1 MQRLRTIL
9 IAALL
14 AASVACGPTVIESHE
29 VIPEHFAFRL
39 SPANPHYFEYEGQPT
54 VLVTS
59 GEHYGALMNL
69 DFDYVKYFDELQSKG
84 LNHTRVFSA
93 TYREVL
99 GNFGIASNTLA
110 PAPDRFIAP
119 WPRSDR
125 PGARDGLNKFDLTKW
140 NQDYFDRL
148 KNLLAEAESR
158 GIIVELV
165 LFCPYYNDS
174 MWEVS
179 PLNIANNING
189 VGDVPREQALTM
201 ASAGLV
207 EAQEAV
213 AQKTVLELR
222 DVRNVYFEICNEP
235 YAHNL
240 AANDWQRNMTSAV
253 AEADALS
260 AARHLISE
268 NYANG
273 SAVIANHD
281 PFISLYN
288 FHYSRPPESVG
299 MNYVLDLPIGNNETG
314 FDGSADATYRIQ
326 GWDFLFAGGALYN
339 NLDYSF
345 SVGHESGDFDFHGAS
360 PGGGSSTLR
369 TQLGYLRRFFEALP
383 FIEMAPDAAMLTS
396 APKDASARVLSA
408 PGKTYAVYLH
418 RGRIDANATPRY
430 VVDSESRP
438 SSLGLDIPAGH
449 YSLTWT
455 EPKTGAA
462 VGESELDHPGGT
474 AQLNSPAYS
483 EDVALVIAA
492 L

>member
-1 MQRLRTIL
+1 MQRLSSLL

-14 AASVACGPTVIESHE
+14 AVCAACGPTVIETRE
-29 VIPEHFAFRL
+29 VIPERFAFRL
-39 SPANPHYFEYEGQPT
+39 HPDNPHYFEYERKPP

-93 TYREVL
+93 TYREVP
-99 GNFGIASNTLA
+99 GDFGITGNTLA
-110 PAPDRFIAP
+110 PAADRFIAP
-119 WPRSDR
+119 WPRSER

-140 NQDYFDRL
+140 NEEYFIRL
-148 KNLLAEAESR
+148 RNLLAEAESR

-179 PLNIANNING
+179 PLNSANNING
-189 VGDVPREQALTM
+189 IGDVPREQALTM
-201 ASAGLV
+201 TSASLV
-207 EAQEAV
+207 EAQQAV

-222 DVRNVYFEICNEP
+222 EVRNVYFEICNEP
-235 YAHNL
+235 YARNL
-240 AANDWQRNMTSAV
+240 ASIDWQRNMAAFV

-260 AARHLISE
+260 SARHIISE

-281 PFISLYN
+281 PLISLYN
-288 FHYSRPPESVG
+288 FHYSRPPESVAL
-299 MNYVLDLPIGNNETG
+299 NYSLELPIGNNETG
-314 FDGSADATYRIQ
+314 FDGSADSTYRIQ
-326 GWDFLFAGGALYN
+326 GWDFLVAGGALYN

-345 SVGHESGDFDFHGAS
+345 SVGHESGDLDFQGAS
-360 PGGGSSTLR
+360 PGGGGTALR
-369 TQLGYLRRFFEALP
+369 SQLGLLLRFFQGLP
-383 FIEMAPDAAMLTS
+383 FIEMAPDDDAMTS
-396 APKDASARVLSA
+396 PPRDASARVLSA

-418 RGRIDANATPRY
+418 RGRVDPNAKPRY

-438 SSLGLDIPAGH
+438 SSLGLDLPAGR

-455 EPKTGAA
+455 DPKTGAA
-462 VGESELDHPGGT
+462 IGESQLDHTGGA
-474 AQLNSPAYS
+474 AQLNSPDYS

>member
-1 MQRLRTIL
+1 MQRHRSLL

-14 AASVACGPTVIESHE
+14 AASAACGPTVVESRE
-29 VIPEHFAFRL
+29 IVPERFAFRL
-39 SPANPHYFEYEGQPT
+39 HPDNPHYFEYEGKPT

-84 LNHTRVFSA
+84 LNHTRIFSA
-93 TYREVL
+93 TYREVQ
-99 GNFGIASNTLA
+99 GNFGITDNTLA

-125 PGARDGLNKFDLTKW
+125 PGARDGLHKFDLTKW

-148 KNLLAEAESR
+148 KSLLAEAESR

-201 ASAGLV
+201 SSAGLF
-207 EAQEAV
+207 EAQQAV

-240 AANDWQRNMTSAV
+240 AANDWQRNMAGVV

-273 SAVIANHD
+273 SAIISNHD
-281 PFISLYN
+281 PLISIYN

-299 MNYVLDLPIGNNETG
+299 MNYVLELPIGNNETG
-314 FDGSADATYRIQ
+314 FDGSADSAYRIQ
-326 GWDFLFAGGALYN
+326 GWDFLLAGGAIYN

-345 SVGHESGDFDFHGAS
+345 SAGHESGDLDFGGAS
-360 PGGGSSTLR
+360 PGGGSAALR
-369 TQLGYLRRFFEALP
+369 TQLGHLRRFFDGLP
-383 FIEMAPDAAMLTS
+383 FIEMAPDAAALAS
-396 APKDASARVLSA
+396 APQDASARVLSA

-418 RGRIDANATPRY
+418 RGRIDANAKPRY
-430 VVDSESRP
+430 VIDSESRP
-438 SSLGLDIPAGH
+438 SSLGLELPAGS
-449 YSLTWT
+449 YALTWT
-455 EPKTGAA
+455 DPITGAA
-462 VGESELDHPGGT
+462 IGESQLEHAGGT
-474 AQLNSPAYS
+474 AQLTSPAYS
-483 EDVALVIAA
+483 EDVALVVAA
-492 L
+492 H

>member
-1 MQRLRTIL
+1 MQRHPFLL
-9 IAALL
+9 VAALL
-14 AASVACGPTVIESHE
+14 TASAACGPTVIESRQ
-29 VIPEHFAFRL
+29 VIPERFAFRL
-39 SPANPHYFEYEGQPT
+39 NPANPHYFEYEGKPT

-93 TYREVL
+93 TYREVP
-99 GNFGIASNTLA
+99 GNFGITGNTLA

-148 KNLLAEAESR
+148 KKLLAEAESR

-201 ASAGLV
+201 ESVGLV
-207 EAQEAV
+207 EAQQAV

-222 DVRNVYFEICNEP
+222 NVRNVYFEICNEP

-240 AANDWQRNMTSAV
+240 AASDWQRYMTSIV

-273 SAVIANHD
+273 SAVVANHD
-281 PFISLYN
+281 PSISLYN
-288 FHYSRPPESVG
+288 FHYSRPPDSVG
-299 MNYVLDLPIGNNETG
+299 MNYALDLPIGNNETG
-314 FDGSADATYRIQ
+314 FDGSADSTYRIQ
-326 GWDFLFAGGALYN
+326 GWDFLLAGGALYN

-345 SVGHESGDFDFHGAS
+345 SAGHESGDLDFQGAS
-360 PGGGSSTLR
+360 PGGGSAALR
-369 TQLGYLRRFFEALP
+369 TQLGHLLRFFQGLP
-383 FIEMAPDAAMLTS
+383 FIEMAPDAAVLTS
-396 APKDASARVLSA
+396 APKDASARVLAA

-418 RGRIDANATPRY
+418 RGRIDPNAKPRY
-430 VVDSESRP
+430 VVDSESRS
-438 SSLGLDIPAGH
+438 SSLGLDLPAGR

-455 EPKTGAA
+455 DPKTGATA
-462 VGESELDHPGGT
+462 GESELDHQGGT
-474 AQLNSPAYS
+474 VQLNSPAYS

-492 L
+492 Q

>member
-1 MQRLRTIL
+1 MQRLRTLL

-14 AASVACGPTVIESHE
+14 AASAACAPTVIEPHE
-29 VIPEHFAFRL
+29 IIPERFAFRL
-39 SPANPHYFEYEGQPT
+39 HPANPHYFEYEGKPT

-84 LNHTRVFSA
+84 LNHTRIFSA
-93 TYREVL
+93 TYREVA
-99 GNFGIASNTLA
+99 GSFGITSNTLA
-110 PAPDRFIAP
+110 PEPDRFIAP

-140 NQDYFDRL
+140 NQDYFNRL

-158 GIIVELV
+158 GIVVELV

-174 MWEVS
+174 MWAVS

-201 ASAGLV
+201 ASAGLF
-207 EAQEAV
+207 EAQQAV

-235 YAHNL
+235 YALNL
-240 AANDWQRNMTSAV
+240 AAHDWQRNIAGVV

-260 AARHLISE
+260 VARHLISE

-273 SAVIANHD
+273 SEVIGNHD
-281 PFISLYN
+281 PLISLYN

-299 MNYVLDLPIGNNETG
+299 MNYVLELPIGNNETG
-314 FDGSADATYRIQ
+314 FDGSADSTYRIQ
-326 GWDFLFAGGALYN
+326 GWDFLLAGGALYN

-345 SVGHESGDFDFHGAS
+345 SADHESGDLDFQGSS
-360 PGGGSSTLR
+360 PGGGSAALR
-369 TQLGYLRRFFEALP
+369 TQLGHLRRFFDGLP
-383 FIEMAPDAAMLTS
+383 FIEMAPDARALTS
-396 APKDASARVLSA
+396 APKDASARILSA
-408 PGKTYAVYLH
+408 PGRTYAVYLH
-418 RGRIDANATPRY
+418 RGRIDPNAKPRY

-438 SSLGLDIPAGH
+438 SSLGLDLPAGR
-449 YSLTWT
+449 YSLKWT
-455 EPKTGAA
+455 DTKTGAA
-462 VGESELDHPGGT
+462 ASESQLDHPGGT
-474 AQLNSPAYS
+474 AQINSPAYS
-483 EDVALVIAA
+483 EDVALIVAA

>member
-1 MQRLRTIL
+1 MRRHDSFFT
-9 IAALL
+9 AVLL
-14 AASVACGPTVIESHE
+14 AACAACGPTVIEPHE
-29 VIPEHFAFRL
+29 VVPERFALRL
-39 SPANPHYFEYEGQPT
+39 HPDNPHYFEYEGKPT

-93 TYREVL
+93 TYREVP
-99 GNFGIASNTLA
+99 GDFGITGNTLA
-110 PAPDRFIAP
+110 PAPNRFIAP

-140 NQDYFDRL
+140 NQNYFDRL

-179 PLNIANNING
+179 PLNFANNING
-189 VGDVPREQALTM
+189 VGDVPREQALTL
-201 ASAGLV
+201 ASEGLV
-207 EAQEAV
+207 EAQRAV

-222 DVRNVYFEICNEP
+222 EVRNVYFEICNEP
-235 YAHNL
+235 YALNL
-240 AANDWQRNMTSAV
+240 AANDWQREMTAAV

-260 AARHLISE
+260 KARHLISQ

-273 SAVIANHD
+273 SAVIANPGPH
-281 PFISLYN
+281 ISLYN

-299 MNYVLDLPIGNNETG
+299 MNYALELPIGNNETG
-314 FDGSADATYRIQ
+314 FDGSADSTYRIQ
-326 GWDFLFAGGALYN
+326 GWDFLLAGGALYN

-345 SVGHESGDFDFHGAS
+345 SVGHESGDLDFQGTS
-360 PGGGSSTLR
+360 PGGGSAALR
-369 TQLGYLRRFFEALP
+369 SQLGHLLRFFQGLP
-383 FIEMAPDAAMLTS
+383 FIEMAPDAGALTS
-396 APKDASARVLSA
+396 PPRDASVRVLSA
-408 PGKTYAVYLH
+408 PGKTYAAYLH
-418 RGRIDANATPRY
+418 RGRIDPNAKPRY

-438 SSLGLDIPAGH
+438 SSLGLDLPAGR
-449 YSLTWT
+449 YTLTWT
-455 EPKTGAA
+455 DPKTGAPA
-462 VGESELDHPGGT
+462 GESQLEHPGGA
-474 AQLNSPAYS
+474 AQLNSPTYS
-483 EDVALVIAA
+483 EDIALVVKA

>member
-1 MQRLRTIL
+1 MQRLSSVF
-9 IAALL
+9 IAATL
-14 AASVACGPTVIESHE
+14 AVSAACGPTVIELHE
-29 VIPEHFAFRL
+29 VVPERFAFRL
-39 SPANPHYFEYEGQPT
+39 HPDNPHYFEYEGKPT

-84 LNHTRVFSA
+84 LNHTRIFSA
-93 TYREVL
+93 TYREVP
-99 GNFGIASNTLA
+99 GNFGITGNTLA

-119 WPRSDR
+119 WPRSNR
-125 PGARDGLNKFDLTKW
+125 PGALDGLNKFDLTKW
-140 NQDYFDRL
+140 NEDYFERL
-148 KNLLAEAESR
+148 KDLLAQAESR

-189 VGDVPREQALTM
+189 VGDVSREQALTM

-207 EAQEAV
+207 EAQQSV

-222 DVRNVYFEICNEP
+222 EVRNVYFEICNEP
-235 YAHNL
+235 YALNL
-240 AANDWQRNMTSAV
+240 AAVDWQRHMTAVV

-260 AARHLISE
+260 AARHIISE

-273 SAVIANHD
+273 SAVIVNHD
-281 PFISLYN
+281 PLISLYN

-299 MNYVLDLPIGNNETG
+299 MNYVLELPIGNNETG
-314 FDGSADATYRIQ
+314 FDGSADSTYRIQ
-326 GWDFLFAGGALYN
+326 GWDFLLAGGALYN

-345 SVGHESGDFDFHGAS
+345 SVGHESGDLDFEGAS
-360 PGGGSSTLR
+360 PGGGSAALR
-369 TQLGYLRRFFEALP
+369 SQLGHLLRFFEGLP
-383 FIEMAPDAAMLTS
+383 FIEMAPDAAALTS
-396 APKDASARVLSA
+396 PPKEASARVLSA

-418 RGRIDANATPRY
+418 RGRIDPSAKPRY

-438 SSLGLDIPAGH
+438 SSLGLDLPAGR

-455 EPKTGAA
+455 DPQTGAA
-462 VGESELDHPGGT
+462 AGESQLEHPGGT
-474 AQLNSPAYS
+474 AQINSPSYS

>member
-1 MQRLRTIL
+1 MQRRHSLS

-14 AASVACGPTVIESHE
+14 AVCAACGPTVIEPRE
-29 VIPEHFAFRL
+29 VVPERFAFRL
-39 SPANPHYFEYEGQPT
+39 HPDNPHYFEYDGKPT

-93 TYREVL
+93 TYSEVP
-99 GNFGIASNTLA
+99 GNFGITGNTLA

-140 NQDYFDRL
+140 NQDYFNRL
-148 KNLLAEAESR
+148 KDLLAEAEAR

-201 ASAGLV
+201 ASEGLV
-207 EAQEAV
+207 EAQQSV

-222 DVRNVYFEICNEP
+222 EVYNVYFEICNEP

-260 AARHLISE
+260 AARHIISE

-281 PFISLYN
+281 PLISLYN
-288 FHYSRPPESVG
+288 FHYSRPPDSVG
-299 MNYVLDLPIGNNETG
+299 MNYVLELPIGNNETG
-314 FDGSADATYRIQ
+314 FDGSADAAYRIQ
-326 GWDFLFAGGALYN
+326 GWDFLLAGGALYN

-345 SVGHESGDFDFHGAS
+345 SADHESGDLDFQGAS
-360 PGGGSSTLR
+360 PGGGSAALR
-369 TQLGYLRRFFEALP
+369 SQLGYLLRFFEGLP
-383 FIEMAPDAAMLTS
+383 FIEMAPDGDALTS
-396 APKDASARVLSA
+396 PPRDASARVLSA
-408 PGKTYAVYLH
+408 PGRTYAVYLH
-418 RGRIDANATPRY
+418 RGRVEPNAKPRY

-438 SSLGLDIPAGH
+438 SSLGLDLPAGR

-455 EPKTGAA
+455 DPKTGAA
-462 VGESELDHPGGT
+462 AGESQLEHPGGT

>member
-1 MQRLRTIL
+1 MQRHCSLL

-14 AASVACGPTVIESHE
+14 ATAAACGPTVIESHE
-29 VIPEHFAFRL
+29 VVPEHFALRL
-39 SPANPHYFEYEGQPT
+39 HPSNPHYFEHEGKPT
-54 VLVTS
+54 VLVSS

-69 DFDYVKYFDELQSKG
+69 DFDYVKYFDELHSKG

-93 TYREVL
+93 TYREVA
-99 GNFGIASNTLA
+99 GNFGIVSNTLA

-125 PGARDGLNKFDLTKW
+125 PGARDGLAKFDLTKW
-140 NQDYFDRL
+140 NQNYFDRL

-189 VGDVPREQALTM
+189 VGDVSREQALTM
-201 ASAGLV
+201 TSAGLV
-207 EAQEAV
+207 EAQQAV

-222 DVRNVYFEICNEP
+222 NVRNVYFEICNEP
-235 YAHNL
+235 YALNL
-240 AANDWQRNMTSAV
+240 VANDWQRNMAAIV

-260 AARHLISE
+260 AARHIISM

-281 PFISLYN
+281 PLVSLYN

-299 MNYVLDLPIGNNETG
+299 MNYALDLAIGNNETG
-314 FDGSADATYRIQ
+314 FDGSADSTYRIQ

-345 SVGHESGDFDFHGAS
+345 SVGHEPGDLDFQGKS
-360 PGGGSSTLR
+360 PGGGSAALR
-369 TQLGYLRRFFEALP
+369 SQLGHLRRFFEGLP
-383 FIEMAPDAAMLTS
+383 FIEMAPDATTITS
-396 APKDASARVLSA
+396 APKDASARVLST
-408 PGKTYAVYLH
+408 PDKTYAVYLH
-418 RGRIDANATPRY
+418 RGRIDPNAKPRY
-430 VVDSESRP
+430 VVDSESRT
-438 SSLGLDIPAGH
+438 SSLVLDLPTGR

-455 EPKTGAA
+455 DPRTGAA
-462 VGESELDHPGGT
+462 VGES
-474 AQLNSPAYS
+474 QLNHQGGAAQISTPAYS
-483 EDVALVIAA
+483 EDFALVIAA